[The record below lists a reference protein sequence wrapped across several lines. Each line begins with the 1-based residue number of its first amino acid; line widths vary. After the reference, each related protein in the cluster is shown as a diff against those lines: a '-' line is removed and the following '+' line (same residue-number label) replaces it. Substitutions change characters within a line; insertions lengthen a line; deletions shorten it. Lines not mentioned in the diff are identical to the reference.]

1 MVGNFFDYMEFDTME
16 NKEREED
23 TRYQDEQIIW
33 DIKSQLGTLELYAL
47 EDIQDYID
55 TLIYQIDSTQ
65 C

>member
-33 DIKSQLGTLELYAL
+33 DIKSQLGTLQLNGL

>member
-1 MVGNFFDYMEFDTME
+1 ME

-33 DIKSQLGTLELYAL
+33 DIKSQIGTLSLNGL

>member
-1 MVGNFFDYMEFDTME
+1 MFNNYFDYMEFDVMD

-23 TRYQDEQIIW
+23 IQDEQTIW
-33 DIKSQLGTLELYAL
+33 DIKSQLGTLQLNGL